1 MLQLLKIVSLLT
13 SLQTSLGS
21 LMKKKGGGVPLQLL
35 CEIPLGS
42 FLLFVSCHMQR
53 GEFIKYCIF

>member
-21 LMKKKGGGVPLQLL
+21 LMKKNGGGVPL
-35 CEIPLGS
+35 IA
-42 FLLFVSCHMQR
+42 VVM
-53 GEFIKYCIF
+53 